1 MHDINDILSLLPH
14 RYPFLMVD
22 RVVEVRENF
31 IVGIKNVSVNEPFFQ
46 GHFPG
51 LPVMPGVMIVESMA
65 QMGALLLLI
74 TGPER
79 GENYDDKIVLFAGI
93 ENARFRKPVVPGDQL
108 RIELRVLKRK
118 GPIWKVEAKA
128 TVDGRLVCQAVL
140 TCHVSDKAA
149 LGDAAP
155 ASSSAPD
162 TTVPNTPGPGT
173 S

>member
-22 RVVEVRENF
+22 RVVEVGEDF

-51 LPVMPGVMIVESMA
+51 LPVMPGVMIIESMA
-65 QMGALLLLI
+65 QVGALLLLI
-74 TGPER
+74 TGPRR
-79 GENYDDKIVLFAGI
+79 GETYDDKIVLFAGI
-93 ENARFRKPVVPGDQL
+93 ENAKFRKPVVPGDQL

-128 TVDGRLVCQAVL
+128 TVEGRLACQAVL

-149 LGDAAP
+149 LGGAAP
-155 ASSSAPD
+155 ASNSGPDTPAPD
-162 TTVPNTPGPGT
+162 AP
-173 S
+173 